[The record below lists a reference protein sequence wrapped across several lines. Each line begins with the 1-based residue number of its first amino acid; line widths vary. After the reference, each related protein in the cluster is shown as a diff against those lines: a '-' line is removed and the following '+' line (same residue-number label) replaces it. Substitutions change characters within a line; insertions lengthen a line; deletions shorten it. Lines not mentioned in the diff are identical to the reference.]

1 MPLPSLLLK
10 IARGD
15 RIIVVTYRGDG
26 VQGLTCDHAPS
37 SFQQHHTAK
46 MNVLVL
52 LSLLF
57 FIPLLFWLVFLA
69 LSSCMGDQFRA
80 RVAGIPVTFNP
91 RHASFGRQYTRGFGS
106 GAGSAG
112 WEQIEMEDMLGE
124 DSEED

>member
-1 MPLPSLLLK
+1 VITHQL
-10 IARGD
+10 R
-15 RIIVVTYRGDG
+15 
-26 VQGLTCDHAPS
+26 S
-37 SFQQHHTAK
+37 SNITIAK

-57 FIPLLFWLVFLA
+57 FIPLLFWVVFLA

-91 RHASFGRQYTRGFGS
+91 RHATFGRQYTRGLGS
-106 GAGSAG
+106 GAGNGG

-124 DSEED
+124 DSEEED

>member
-1 MPLPSLLLK
+1 
-10 IARGD
+10 
-15 RIIVVTYRGDG
+15 
-26 VQGLTCDHAPS
+26 
-37 SFQQHHTAK
+37 

-112 WEQIEMEDMLGE
+112 WEQIEMEDLMDE
-124 DSEED
+124 SYKHRD

>member
-1 MPLPSLLLK
+1 MTFRVF
-10 IARGD
+10 A
-15 RIIVVTYRGDG
+15 
-26 VQGLTCDHAPS
+26 CDHAPS
-37 SFQQHHTAK
+37 SFLTHQFAK

-57 FIPLLFWLVFLA
+57 FIPLIFWLVFLA